1 MKYYFITTF
10 LLVHSILF
18 SQNASLKDIRIP
30 YNSRDIVIDGSLDE
44 WNQYF
49 KYHFADTGQKLN
61 NTPGHQLM
69 AFYDESYDYTGV
81 FLPQSRNIVE
91 ARICWDLNNLYFG
104 FIVDDG
110 HLWAQNKLGDKY
122 PNLHLND
129 GIEIY
134 IDSKNDSREKMDI
147 NDYQFMI
154 DISGLNLV
162 FRGDREML
170 ALDSLTAPKKSG
182 QNIYFQ
188 YKTIYSGILND
199 TITDEGFVVEVM
211 IPFAAIGL
219 TVKTGMKLRIELCN
233 NDNDYNLD
241 GVDTYEEKAK
251 RYWPFTWL
259 GYSDFGYPETWIEAE
274 LTGEPDFFD
283 HLSGSK
289 IRRWFSFYALVF
301 LVTIIIIS
309 LLLVRMRKL
318 KRLPLRTELESS
330 KVIFLEKQEIDPG
343 IVADDNSTLLK
354 KAAVYVSENYYENMG
369 SEKLAQHLCIS
380 LRKLQRITREE
391 LDATPT
397 NFIYMVKLNL
407 AADYLKKHK
416 GNISE
421 TAYEF
426 GFSDPGY
433 FSKLFKK
440 HFGMSPAEF
449 LENNDNK

>member
-1 MKYYFITTF
+1 MKSIFIIS
-10 LLVHSILF
+10 LLLFQSFLF
-18 SQNASLKDIRIP
+18 SQNAGLKNIQIP
-30 YNSRDIVIDGSLDE
+30 YNSSDILIDGNLDD

-49 KYHFADTGQKLN
+49 QYHFSDTNQKLN

-81 FLPQSRNIVE
+81 FLPQSRNSVDV
-91 ARICWDLNNLYFG
+91 RVCWNLSNLYFA
-104 FIVDDG
+104 FLVNDS
-110 HLWAQNKLGDKY
+110 HLWAQNSIEGKY
-122 PNLHLND
+122 PDLHLND

-134 IDSKNDSREKMDI
+134 IDSKNDSKDKMDI

-162 FRGDREML
+162 FRGDRELL
-170 ALDSLTAPKKSG
+170 ASDTMVTPKKSG

-188 YKTIYSGILND
+188 YKTSYSGTLND
-199 TITDEGFVVEVM
+199 TIPDKGFVVEVM

-219 TVKTGMKLRIELCN
+219 TAETGMKLRLDLCN

-241 GVDTYEEKAK
+241 GVDSYQEKAK
-251 RYWPFTWL
+251 RYWPFNWS
-259 GYSDFGYPETWIEAE
+259 GYCDFGYPETWIEAE
-274 LTGEPDFFD
+274 LVGEPDFFD
-283 HLSGSK
+283 KLSGDK
-289 IRRWFSFYALVF
+289 MRRWFKFYTLVF
-301 LVTIIIIS
+301 LTTILIIS
-309 LLLVRMRKL
+309 LLLLRMRKL
-318 KRLPLRTELESS
+318 RRLPLRTEIETS
-330 KVIFLEKQEIDPG
+330 KVIFLEKQEIG
-343 IVADDNSTLLK
+343 SSIETNDNAGLLK
-354 KAAVYVSENYYENMG
+354 KAAAFISENYNENLS
-369 SEKLAQHLCIS
+369 SEKLAQHLCVS

-391 LDATPT
+391 LDTTPT

-449 LENNDNK
+449 LANNDKE

>member
-1 MKYYFITTF
+1 MKYYFIILF
-10 LLVHSILF
+10 LLFHSFSF
-18 SQNASLKDIRIP
+18 SQNEGLKNIQIP
-30 YNSRDIVIDGSLDE
+30 YNSSDIQVDGNLDD

-49 KYHFADTGQKLN
+49 PDSFTDTSQKLN

-81 FLPQSRNIVE
+81 FLPQSRNMVE
-91 ARICWDLNNLYFG
+91 AKICWDLNNLYFG
-104 FIVDDG
+104 FIVEDG
-110 HLWAQNKLGDKY
+110 HLWAQNIIEGKY

-134 IDSKNDSREKMDI
+134 IDSKNDSKDKMDI

-162 FRGDREML
+162 FRGDRELLTSDTL
-170 ALDSLTAPKKSG
+170 ATPKKSG

-188 YKTIYSGILND
+188 YQAKVSGTIND
-199 TITDEGFVVEVM
+199 TLLDEGYVVEVM
-211 IPFAAIGL
+211 IPFASIGL
-219 TVKTGMKLRIELCN
+219 IAKSGMKLRLELCN

-241 GVDTYEEKAK
+241 GVDAYEEKAK
-251 RYWPFTWL
+251 RYWPFNWL

-283 HLSGSK
+283 RLSGSK
-289 IRRWFSFYALVF
+289 IRRWFKFYALVF
-301 LVTIIIIS
+301 LATIITIS
-309 LLLVRMRKL
+309 LLLLRMKKL
-318 KRLPLRTELESS
+318 KRLPLRTEMASS
-330 KVIFLEKQEIDPG
+330 KVIFLEKQEIDSS
-343 IVADDNSTLLK
+343 IETNDNAGLLK
-354 KAAVYVSENYYENMG
+354 KAAAYISENYYENMG
-369 SEKLAQHLCIS
+369 SEKLAQHLCVS

-407 AADYLKKHK
+407 AADFLKNHK
-416 GNISE
+416 GNVSE

-449 LENNDNK
+449 LANNDKE